1 MGGWRKMW
9 FVLQNQLLLS
19 YSSKEDYEKKLVP
32 FKDVINLGPGTII
45 IPTAALPRFTIETAT
60 NIFYTFVSNQ
70 SIVTFIIVMSGMRL
84 IITSIQSNSIWYNS
98 FHLHSF
104 SHPWNPKIHT
114 NQWKWCCENNKMI
127 FFICFSV

>member
-84 IITSIQSNSIWYNS
+84 IITSIQSNSI
-98 FHLHSF
+98 
-104 SHPWNPKIHT
+104 
-114 NQWKWCCENNKMI
+114 
-127 FFICFSV
+127 